1 MKITDRNAYIQN
13 RIESAY
19 KMLDAARVLADNNY
33 WNSAVN
39 RLYYSVFYAVNAI
52 LVKNAIITKSHS
64 GVKSQFSLHFIKTGK
79 LDKKYGKLLAE
90 LYDWRQKG
98 DYENL
103 YDYDAESV
111 LPLFDLVLDMIER
124 IDKEIKT
131 SIPR

>member
-1 MKITDRNAYIQN
+1 MKQVDRNEYIKN
-13 RIESAY
+13 RIETAY
-19 KMLDAARVLADNNY
+19 KTFEAAKVLSENGF

-52 LVKNAIITKSHS
+52 LVKNEIIAQSHS

-98 DYENL
+98 DYESL
-103 YDYDAESV
+103 YEFDSKSV
-111 LPLFDLVLDMIER
+111 LPLFDSVLEMIQVIE
-124 IDKEIKT
+124 KELKNVL
-131 SIPR
+131 